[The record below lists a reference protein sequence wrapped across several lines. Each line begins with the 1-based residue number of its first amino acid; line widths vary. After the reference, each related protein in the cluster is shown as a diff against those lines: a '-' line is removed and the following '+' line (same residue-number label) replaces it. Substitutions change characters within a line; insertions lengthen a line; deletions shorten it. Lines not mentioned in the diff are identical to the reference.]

1 MEQPLI
7 SPTHFGDIAT
17 EYARDVVEGRVISCK
32 WQRLACA
39 RHLKDLARA
48 EAGDFAYVWNP
59 ELTDNKGKDYR
70 PAERI
75 CRFAELMPHIKGDW
89 AARGQLIKLE
99 RWQIFILA
107 SIFGWINKVTLRRR
121 FRVADVIVPRKNAK
135 STLAA
140 VIGLYMFAV
149 DGEFGAEVY
158 SGATSQD
165 QAMEVFR
172 PALLMARAT
181 PRFCQAYGITV
192 NASNLSITE
201 NNSKFEPVIGKPGDG
216 ASPSCAIVDEYHEH
230 KTSELFDT
238 MQTGMGARS
247 HPLILVITTAGADIS
262 GPCYLHQVEGQKI
275 LEGVLDNEQR
285 FVIIFTIDEGDDWTS
300 EEVLRKANPNF
311 GVSIDAD
318 FLQQQQ
324 RDAIADQRK
333 QNVFKTKHLDVW
345 VAAASPWINLYAL
358 QQAGDSALSPVAY
371 EWDGAVAGLD
381 LASKQDI
388 AAMVLLAWRNERQYL
403 PDEDTWGPYERHFY
417 AFSRNY
423 VPRGAVEKT
432 ENPHYQGWVNSGHL
446 IATPGTMI
454 DLEQIQEDLIELAG
468 QLSIREV
475 AKDPWGGHQLGAN
488 LEAQGMTVVDIPQ
501 QVRYLSDPMKEISA
515 LIDAG
520 RFHHDGNPCYVW
532 QMSNVEVYP
541 DRNDNIFPRKARA
554 SNKIDAAVA
563 TVVAMNRA
571 LAAAQDEDVI
581 GADYELMVL

>member
-1 MEQPLI
+1 MSEAVN
-7 SPTHFGDIAT
+7 FADIAT
-17 EYARDVVEGRVISCK
+17 AYARDVVEGRVIANK
-32 WQRLACA
+32 WHRLACA

-48 EAGDFAYVWNP
+48 EAGEFAYVWNP
-59 ELTDNKGKDYR
+59 ELTDGKGKQYR
-70 PAERI
+70 PAERV
-75 CRFAELMPHIKGDW
+75 CKFAELMPHIKGDW

-107 SIFGWINKVTLRRR
+107 SIFGWVNKLTGKRR

-140 VIGLYMFAV
+140 VIGLYMLAV

-192 NASNLSITE
+192 NASNLSISE

-230 KTSELFDT
+230 KTPELFDT

-247 HPLILVITTAGADIS
+247 QPLILVITTAGADIS
-262 GPCYLHQVEGQKI
+262 GPCYLHQVELQKI
-275 LEGVLDNEQR
+275 LEGAMENDQR
-285 FVIIFTIDEGDDWTS
+285 FGIIFTVDEDDDWTS

-311 GVSIDAD
+311 GISVDGEY
-318 FLQQQQ
+318 LQLQQ
-324 RDAIADQRK
+324 RDAVADPRK

-345 VAAASPWINLYAL
+345 VAAASPWLNLHNL
-358 QQAGDSALSPVAY
+358 QQAGDRELNLQTHA
-371 EWDGAVAGLD
+371 WDGCVVGLD

-388 AAMVLLAWRNERQYL
+388 ASKLYLLWRDL
-403 PDEDTWGPYERHFY
+403 DDGRHYY
-417 AFSRNY
+417 AISRNY
-423 VPRGAVEKT
+423 VPQATVDKP
-432 ENPHYQGWVNSGHL
+432 ENAHYQAWVHSGHL
-446 IATPGTMI
+446 VATPGNMI
-454 DLEQIQEDLIELAG
+454 DLEQIQEELIENA
-468 QLSIREV
+468 STVVIREV

-488 LEAQGMTVVDIPQ
+488 LAAEGFTVVDIPQ
-501 QVRYLSDPMKEISA
+501 QVRYLSDPMKEIDA
-515 LIDAG
+515 VLNAG
-520 RFHHDGNPCYVW
+520 RFHHDGNPAFVW
-532 QMSNVEVYP
+532 MLSNVEVQE
-541 DRNDNIFPRKARA
+541 DRNENIFPRKSRA

-563 TVVAMNRA
+563 TIVAMNRA
-571 LAAAQDEDVI
+571 LAAVEESGSSFWEEA
-581 GADYELMVL
+581 AA